1 MRELVG
7 KALDVVTVI
16 EMLLLQ
22 QLKLP
27 GVTLDLNFLTSVE
40 EKNSNI

>member
-1 MRELVG
+1 MSELVG

-16 EMLLLQ
+16 EVLLLQ

-27 GVTLDLNFLTSVE
+27 GVTLDLDFLTPVE
-40 EKNSNI
+40 KENSNI